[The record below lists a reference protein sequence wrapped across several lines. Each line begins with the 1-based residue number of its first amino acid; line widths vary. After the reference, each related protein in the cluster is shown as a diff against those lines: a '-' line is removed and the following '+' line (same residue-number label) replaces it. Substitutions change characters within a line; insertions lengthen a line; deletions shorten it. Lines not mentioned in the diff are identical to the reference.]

1 MSVTFEYI
9 AMDRSGAQRRGDLSA
24 PTKSDAYRRLTSQ
37 GLTPL
42 LLKTQRERGPRLGR
56 RVRPRDL
63 AHFTFQLSTLLGARI
78 GVGDGLRSL
87 AEQEEG
93 RPLGEIIHEVA
104 DSIEAGST
112 ISEAMGAHRAAL
124 GDIYVDTLAAAER
137 TGNLVQVLEYL
148 AETLET
154 AQQTSRELRSAMLYP
169 LCVVA
174 ALAGA
179 VTFLI
184 IAVVPKFAAMF
195 QRRGVELPIF
205 TEILAATGA
214 SVRNHWWAWL
224 LSLAVL
230 TLVGNHARRSRT
242 VRLSFDRLMHKAPV
256 IHDILVG
263 AGVARFAR
271 VFGLSLSSGV
281 NLIEA
286 MEMAARASGRPM
298 LVAETDHM
306 VEHVRDGGRLS
317 EAIAESEYL
326 PPFARRLLSTG
337 EEAAELPKMCSIV
350 ANRYERDTRMLAKN
364 LVTVIEPILVVS
376 IAAIV
381 LLVAL
386 AIYLPMWNMVKIIG

>member
-1 MSVTFEYI
+1 MSVTFEYL
-9 AMDRSGAQRRGDLSA
+9 AMDREGVRRRGDLRA

-42 LLKTQRERGPRLGR
+42 LLKAQRERSGR
-56 RVRPRDL
+56 SARRIRTREL
-63 AHFTFQLSTLLGARI
+63 AHFTFQLGTLLGARI

-93 RPLGEIIHEVA
+93 RALGEIIHDVA

-112 ISEAMGAHRAAL
+112 ISEAMGAHRAVF

-154 AQQTSRELRSAMLYP
+154 SHETAQQLRSAMLYP
-169 LCVVA
+169 LCVVL

-184 IAVVPKFAAMF
+184 IAVVPRFAAMF
-195 QRRGVELPIF
+195 ERRGVDLPLF
-205 TEILAATGA
+205 TEILAATGV
-214 SVRNHWWAWL
+214 SMRNFWWAWL
-224 LSLAVL
+224 LAIAGGVMIA
-230 TLVGNHARRSRT
+230 TRARRSAS
-242 VRLSFDRLMHKAPV
+242 VRLVVDRLLHRAPV
-256 IHDILVG
+256 MRDILVG

-271 VFGLSLSSGV
+271 VLGLSLSSGL

-286 MEMAARASGRPM
+286 LEMAGRASGRPM
-298 LVAETDHM
+298 LIVETEKM
-306 VEHVRDGGRLS
+306 VEHVRGGGRLS
-317 EAIAESEYL
+317 EALRECDYM
-326 PPFARRLLSTG
+326 PPFARRLISTG
-337 EEAAELPKMCSIV
+337 EEAAELPRMCTIV
-350 ANRYERDTRMLAKN
+350 ARRYERDASTLARN
-364 LVTVIEPILVVS
+364 LVTVIEPILVVA

-381 LLVAL
+381 LMVAL